1 MTRPNVL
8 FILSDQHR
16 FSDVG
21 YAGNTA
27 VATPNLDELSRA
39 GARFDRAYAN
49 CPVCVP
55 ARGTL
60 LTGLHALAH
69 GAASNDLPIRTDVKS
84 VADVLND
91 AGYRTAYVGKWHLG
105 GVPRDQ
111 FIDKDRRL
119 GFRYWRG
126 RNCNHDYL
134 NAYYDDDE
142 NVRHRIKGYEPFA
155 QTELALEFLKNRGD
169 APWALF
175 LCFGTPHDPYLWL
188 PEGEAEALKEPP
200 LRENAREWTEGGF
213 IPGPGHHAHGL
224 APGSGYR
231 MEDLP
236 RMLAGYYRHI
246 EHIDEC
252 VGRVLGFL
260 GENGLEDDT
269 IVVYTSDHGDML
281 GSHGLTFKQ
290 WYFEESAHIPLVIRW
305 PGRVEPGARAQLI
318 TIADLAPTLLGMI
331 GLRFLGAV
339 DGHDLSDCA
348 LRADGRGADE
358 AYLYSIIPCH
368 QAWRRE
374 IGSWRALV
382 RGNFK
387 YAANE
392 DETPLAL
399 YDLKCDPFEEH
410 NLLGAAAPAL
420 LTEMREALR
429 AHVSRFDGFV
439 PWQRLTIARGLGE
452 RWDKSQLHFGY
463 PPIEDRDRT

>member
-1 MTRPNVL
+1 MKKPNIL

-16 FSDVG
+16 FCDLG
-21 YAGNTA
+21 CAGNAA
-27 VATPNLDELSRA
+27 VSTPNLDMLSRA
-39 GARFDRAYAN
+39 GARFDRAYSN

-69 GAASNDLPIRTDVKS
+69 GAASNDLPIRTDVTS
-84 VADVLND
+84 VADVLHG
-91 AGYRTAYVGKWHLG
+91 AGYLTGYVGKWHLG

-111 FIDKDRRL
+111 FIDEGRRL

-126 RNCNHDYL
+126 CNCNHDYL

-142 NVRHRIKGYEPFA
+142 NVRHPIAGYEPFA
-155 QTELALEFLKNRGD
+155 QTELALHFLKTHGD

-175 LCFGTPHDPYLWL
+175 LCFGTPHDPYLRL
-188 PEGEAEALKEPP
+188 PEGEAEALEAPP
-200 LRENAREWTEGGF
+200 LRDNAREWAEDGF
-213 IPGPGHHAHGL
+213 IPGPDHRAYGL
-224 APGSGYR
+224 LPRGGYQ

-246 EHIDEC
+246 EHIDSC
-252 VGRVLGFL
+252 VGRVLHSL
-260 GENGLEDDT
+260 RVNGLEEDT

-290 WYFEESAHIPLVIRW
+290 WYYEESAHIPLVVMW
-305 PGRVEPGARAQLI
+305 PGRIETGAREQII
-318 TIADLAPTLLGMI
+318 TLADLAPTLLGLL
-331 GLRFLGAV
+331 GLHFPEKV
-339 DGHDLSDCA
+339 DGLDLSDCVQH
-348 LRADGRGADE
+348 ADGRGARD

-368 QAWRRE
+368 QAWRRAV
-374 IGSWRALV
+374 GSWRAVV
-382 RGNFK
+382 RGDFK

-392 DETPLAL
+392 DGTPLAL
-399 YDLKCDPFEEH
+399 YNLKSDPLEKN
-410 NLLGAAAPAL
+410 NLIGTADAAL
-420 LTEMREALR
+420 LEEMKEALR

-452 RWDKSQLHFGY
+452 KWDESQRHFGY
-463 PPIEDRDRT
+463 PPIGDGYRS